1 MTGAFLTLV
10 PPNIPHC
17 QILGHYDS
25 LESSIGVASSF
36 TGLFAMA
43 FQQVSFAV
51 KNLSSLFQSICA
63 RI

>member
-1 MTGAFLTLV
+1 MTGAFLSLV

-17 QILGHYDS
+17 QILDHFDS
-25 LESSIGVASSF
+25 SEFSIEAASSF

-43 FQQVSFAV
+43 FQLVFFAV
-51 KNLSSLFQSICA
+51 KNLSLLFRFICA

>member
-1 MTGAFLTLV
+1 MTGAFLSLV

-17 QILGHYDS
+17 QILDHFDFS
-25 LESSIGVASSF
+25 EFSIEAASSF

-43 FQQVSFAV
+43 FQRVSFAV